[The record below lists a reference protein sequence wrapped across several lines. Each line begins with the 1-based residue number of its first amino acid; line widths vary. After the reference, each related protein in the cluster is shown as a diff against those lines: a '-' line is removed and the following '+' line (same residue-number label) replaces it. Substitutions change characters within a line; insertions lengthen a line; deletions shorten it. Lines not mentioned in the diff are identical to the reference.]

1 MSFGEVLLGLA
12 GIYLGANTLTTGMK
26 RVHAGLTGP
35 KTTITRQP
43 QRTLPPLMQR
53 GPHMGTIAGQMR
65 TTTRQ
70 VRTLDDR
77 MAQIIDLAEQGKLD
91 PTVIAWTRKELTRR
105 NLSPRNHNGGQWA
118 VPEKDTRAEIAAIFN
133 AMRRDI
139 RYTSDIV
146 GADTYQHPRVTLKMK
161 TGDCDDYSSL
171 GCAALMSAGIPCRFK
186 VIRTKTSPT
195 WDHIYIQAGYPKHDP
210 KNWVSLDASVPVKPG
225 WEAPASMIAEARI
238 FEIR

>member
-1 MSFGEVLLGLA
+1 MSLGEVLLGLA
-12 GIYLGANTLTTGMK
+12 GIYLGANAVATGAK
-26 RVHAGLTGP
+26 RVHSGLNGP
-35 KTTITRQP
+35 RTTITRAP
-43 QRTLPPLMQR
+43 QRTLPPLMQQGR
-53 GPHMGTIAGQMR
+53 HMGTISGQIR

-77 MAQIIDLAEQGKLD
+77 MAQIIALAEQGKLD
-91 PTVIAWTRKELTRR
+91 PTVIAWTRKELSRPASR
-105 NLSPRNHNGGQWA
+105 PRNMNGGQWA

-133 AMRRDI
+133 AMRRDV

-146 GADTYQHPRVTLKMK
+146 GADTYQHPRVTLKLK

-186 VIRTKTSPT
+186 VIRTKSSPT
-195 WDHIYIQAGYPKHDP
+195 WDHIYIQGGFPKHDP
-210 KNWVSLDASVPVKPG
+210 TQWMSLDASVPVKPG
-225 WEAPASMIAEARI
+225 WEAPASMVAEARI